1 MKTSAEQMVERYK
14 ADERTAQV
22 NEKGLAACGVAAIF
36 YVTFRIIYVGFR
48 GGLAVPELVLLFVMA
63 AMMSLVKKKNNLQEL
78 PVLFGR
84 RLDPA
89 PEAFPKRL
97 LLYVLSALRLSV
109 AWTLLDVAVRGCG
122 DVLAAEP
129 HHDRVIC
136 AADDTCR
143 LIDIRC
149 GDRICRGCVNSRKHG
164 SSGSRQQHLADCFPD
179 MRLLHNDPPCD
190 QILPAK

>member
-1 MKTSAEQMVERYK
+1 MKTSAEQMVESYK

-109 AWTLLDVAVRGCG
+109 AWTLLDVFGKVTGLDSMPLTVVMDLTLGTLIFA
-122 DVLAAEP
+122 
-129 HHDRVIC
+129 
-136 AADDTCR
+136 
-143 LIDIRC
+143 LIDMLINEKQIRAY
-149 GDRICRGCVNSRKHG
+149 RRE
-164 SSGSRQQHLADCFPD
+164 QA
-179 MRLLHNDPPCD
+179 RLDAEENRLY
-190 QILPAK
+190 